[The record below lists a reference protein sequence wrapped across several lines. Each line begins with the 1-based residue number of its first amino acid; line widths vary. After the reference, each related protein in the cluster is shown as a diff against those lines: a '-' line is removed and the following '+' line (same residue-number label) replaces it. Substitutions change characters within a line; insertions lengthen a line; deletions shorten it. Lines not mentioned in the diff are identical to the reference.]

1 MKQNYIISALLLG
14 SLSMTT
20 VSCSDFLKEELTT
33 QRNTEY
39 LQTEEGIADLSVALY
54 ENLRFHFSREH
65 SVAFTENG
73 VDEFTVGGDGSNA
86 SWNSYDGNYGPAVT
100 GNSTKQEDLWNE
112 MYVGISN
119 ANTLIHNVAA
129 GGFTSAATQEHLGE
143 AYFLRGFN
151 YYTLVSQF
159 GGVPIKLTPSTSPE
173 REFTRASAEDCY
185 KQIVADLKQAYA
197 LLPAQASKTGQIT
210 KDAAAHFLAKTLL
223 SRCSERNDE
232 WNASYKEQDLKDC
245 LTYAQE
251 VISHHALAPDYSD
264 LWNYTGPDGANEKLN
279 EIILAAQFNADK
291 SGNTGN
297 SYNQTHLYFISIY
310 KDLPYMKRDIPGER
324 EYQRLRTSYYTY
336 DVFDKV
342 NDSRFWKSFRT
353 KQAVNNPKNS
363 TTYAKGDLGVMYVI
377 NKPGDTRYSSV
388 RMNDEVVYGKTGKTI
403 PTVFVAYPA
412 DQNQRGDDALL
423 TFTQFYPSLSKFVDG
438 YRASVT
444 DRVGTRDGIIARVGE
459 TYLIA
464 AEALVRQGK
473 YQEALGYINDLRDRA
488 AYKEGEDRE
497 HHVDGGA
504 AYKAGAPGYK
514 DNGENT
520 YMAECSY
527 YESNGIEETTAPTS
541 LKITDIHRLPAEDEA
556 IISKLGYTSDYDRML
571 CLVLNERTRELCGEF
586 QRWQDLARTK
596 TLVARAKAFNSIA
609 AANIKDY
616 MVLRPIPQAYLDGIQ
631 KNGHALTAE
640 EKQEQQNPGW

>member
-33 QRNTEY
+33 KRNTEY

-100 GNSTKQEDLWNE
+100 GNSTKQEDLWDE

-129 GGFTSAATQEHLGE
+129 GGFNSAAIQEYLGE

-173 REFTRASAEDCY
+173 REFTRSSAEDCY

-197 LLPAQASKTGQIT
+197 LLPTKASKTGQIT

-245 LTYAQE
+245 LTFAQE

-264 LWNYTGPDGANEKLN
+264 LWNYTGPDGANEKLD

-297 SYNQTHLYFISIY
+297 SYNQTHLYFISVY
-310 KDLPYMKRDIPGER
+310 KDLPMMKRDIPGER

-363 TTYAKGDLGVMYVI
+363 TYYKNGDLGVMYIV

-438 YRASVT
+438 YRESVT
-444 DRVGTRDGIIARVGE
+444 DRVGTRDGILARVGE

-504 AYKAGAPGYK
+504 AYKAGAPGYQ

>member
-291 SGNTGN
+291 SGNTGT
-297 SYNQTHLYFISIY
+297 SYHQTHLYFISIY

-438 YRASVT
+438 YRESVT

>member
-129 GGFTSAATQEHLGE
+129 GGFTSVATQEHLGE

-438 YRASVT
+438 YRESVT

>member
-438 YRASVT
+438 YRESVT

>member
-129 GGFTSAATQEHLGE
+129 GRFTSAATQEHLGE

-438 YRASVT
+438 YRESVT

>member
-438 YRASVT
+438 YRESVT

-616 MVLRPIPQAYLDGIQ
+616 MVLRPIPQTYLDGIQ

>member
-423 TFTQFYPSLSKFVDG
+423 TFTQFYPSLSRFVDG
-438 YRASVT
+438 YRESVT

-504 AYKAGAPGYK
+504 ASQAGAPGYK

>member
-438 YRASVT
+438 YRESVT

-464 AEALVRQGK
+464 A
-473 YQEALGYINDLRDRA
+473 EALGYINDLRDRA

>member
-438 YRASVT
+438 YRESVT

-609 AANIKDY
+609 AANVKDY

>member
-129 GGFTSAATQEHLGE
+129 GGFTSPATQEHLGE

-438 YRASVT
+438 YRESVT

>member
-264 LWNYTGPDGANEKLN
+264 LWNYTGPDGANEKPN

-423 TFTQFYPSLSKFVDG
+423 TFTQFYPSLSKFVGG
-438 YRASVT
+438 YRGSVT

>member
-1 MKQNYIISALLLG
+1 MKKNPIICAMLMG
-14 SLSMTT
+14 SLAMTT

-39 LQTEEGIADLSVALY
+39 LKTEEGIADLSVALY
-54 ENLRFHFSREH
+54 ENLRFHFAREN
-65 SVAFTENG
+65 SVAFTQNG
-73 VDEFTVGGDGSNA
+73 CDEFTVGGDGSNA

-100 GNSTKQEDLWNE
+100 SNSTKMEDLWDE

-119 ANTLIHNVAA
+119 ANTLIGNVAA
-129 GGFTSAATQEHLGE
+129 GGFTSEATKQHLGE
-143 AYFLRGFN
+143 AFFLRAFN
-151 YYTLVSQF
+151 YYTLVAQF
-159 GGVPIKLTPSTSPE
+159 GGVPLKLTPSTTPE
-173 REFTRASAEDCY
+173 REFTRASAENCY
-185 KQIVADLKQAYA
+185 KQIVDDFKKAYE
-197 LLPAQASKTGQIT
+197 LLPEKASRTGQIT

-223 SRCSERNDE
+223 SRVSERNDD
-232 WNASYKEQDLKDC
+232 WNAAYKQQDLVDC
-245 LTYAQE
+245 LKYARE
-251 VISHHALAPDYSD
+251 VIGHRTLAPDYAD
-264 LWNYTGPDGANEKLN
+264 LWNYTGPDGANEKLD

-297 SYNQTHLYFISIY
+297 SYNQTHLYYISIY

-342 NDSRFWKSFRT
+342 NDSRFWKSFKT
-353 KQAVNNPKNS
+353 KAAVNNPKSS
-363 TTYAKGDLGVMYVI
+363 TYYNNGDLGVMYVI
-377 NKPGDTRYSSV
+377 NSPGDTRYNKV
-388 RMNDEVVYGKTGKTI
+388 RMNDEVVDTKTGKTI

-412 DQNQRGDDALL
+412 DQNQRGDNALL
-423 TFTQFYPSLSKFVDG
+423 AFTQFYPSLSKFIDG
-438 YRASVT
+438 YRESVT
-444 DRVGTRDGIIARVGE
+444 DRVGTRDGILARLGE

-464 AEALVRQGK
+464 AEALVRQGE
-473 YQEALGYINDLRDRA
+473 YQQALGYINDLRDRA
-488 AYKEGEDRE
+488 AYKQGEDRAR
-497 HHVDGGA
+497 HVDGGA

-520 YMAECSY
+520 YMAESSY
-527 YESNGIEETTAPTS
+527 YESNGIEKTTAPTS
-541 LKITDIHRLPAEDEA
+541 LRITDIHALPAEDEA
-556 IISKLGYTSDYDRML
+556 VIAKLGYTSDYDRML

-596 TLVARAKAFNSIA
+596 TLVARAKAYNPIA
-609 AANIKDY
+609 SNNIKDY

>member
-1 MKQNYIISALLLG
+1 M
-14 SLSMTT
+14 
-20 VSCSDFLKEELTT
+20 
-33 QRNTEY
+33 
-39 LQTEEGIADLSVALY
+39 
-54 ENLRFHFSREH
+54 
-65 SVAFTENG
+65 
-73 VDEFTVGGDGSNA
+73 
-86 SWNSYDGNYGPAVT
+86 
-100 GNSTKQEDLWNE
+100 
-112 MYVGISN
+112 
-119 ANTLIHNVAA
+119 
-129 GGFTSAATQEHLGE
+129 
-143 AYFLRGFN
+143 
-151 YYTLVSQF
+151 
-159 GGVPIKLTPSTSPE
+159 
-173 REFTRASAEDCY
+173 
-185 KQIVADLKQAYA
+185 
-197 LLPAQASKTGQIT
+197 
-210 KDAAAHFLAKTLL
+210 L

-438 YRASVT
+438 YRESVT

-596 TLVARAKAFNSIA
+596 TLVARAKAVNSIA

>member
-1 MKQNYIISALLLG
+1 MKNNYILSALILG
-14 SLSMTT
+14 TLSMSTI
-20 VSCSDFLKEELTT
+20 SCSDFLNEELTT
-33 QRNTEY
+33 KRNTEY
-39 LQTEEGIADLSVALY
+39 LKTEEGVADLSVALY
-54 ENLRFHFSREH
+54 ENLRYHFAREN
-65 SVAFTENG
+65 SVAFTQNG

-86 SWNSYDGNYGPAVT
+86 SWNSYDGNYGPTVT
-100 GNSTKQEDLWNE
+100 SNSTKPEELWDE

-119 ANTLIHNVAA
+119 ANTLIQNVKE
-129 GGFTSAATQEHLGE
+129 GGYTSAATMEHLGE

-151 YYTLVSQF
+151 YYTLVAQF
-159 GGVPIKLTPSTSPE
+159 GGVPLKLIPSTTPQ

-185 KQIVADLKQAYA
+185 KQIVEDLKQAYT
-197 LLPAQASKTGQIT
+197 LLPATATKTGQMT

-223 SRCSERNDE
+223 SRVSERNDD

-251 VISHHALAPDYSD
+251 VISHHALALDYSD
-264 LWNYTGPDGANEKLN
+264 LWNYTGPDGANEKLD

-297 SYNQTHLYFISIY
+297 SYNQTHLYYISIY

-336 DVFDKV
+336 DVYDKV
-342 NDSRFWKSFRT
+342 NDSRFWKSFKT
-353 KQAVNNPKNS
+353 KAAVNNPKNS
-363 TTYAKGDLGVMYVI
+363 TYYKKGDLGVMYVI
-377 NKPGDTRYSSV
+377 NKPGDTRYANV
-388 RMNDEVVYGKTGKTI
+388 RMNDEVVYSKTGKTI

-412 DQNQRGDDALL
+412 NKNQAGDNALL
-423 TFTQFYPSLSKFVDG
+423 DFTQFYPSLSKFIDG
-438 YRASVT
+438 YRESVT
-444 DRVGTRDGIIARVGE
+444 DRVGTRDGILARVGE

-473 YQEALGYINDLRDRA
+473 YQEALGYINTLRDRA
-488 AYKEGEDRE
+488 AYKQGEDRE

-504 AYKAGAPGYK
+504 AYKSGAPGYK

-527 YESNGIEETTAPTS
+527 YESNGIAETTAPTS
-541 LKITDIHRLPAEDEA
+541 LKITDINNLPAEDEA
-556 IISKLGYTSDYDRML
+556 VIRKLGYTSAYDRML

-596 TLVARAKAFNSIA
+596 TLVARARAFNSIA

-616 MVLRPIPQAYLDGIQ
+616 MVLRPIPQTYLDGIQ

>member
-438 YRASVT
+438 YRESVT

-504 AYKAGAPGYK
+504 AYKEGAPGYK